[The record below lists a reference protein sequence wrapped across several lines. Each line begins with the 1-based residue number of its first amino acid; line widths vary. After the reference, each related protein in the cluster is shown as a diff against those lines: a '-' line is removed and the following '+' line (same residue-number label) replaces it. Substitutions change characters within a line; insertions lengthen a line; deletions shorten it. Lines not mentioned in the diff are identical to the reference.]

1 MVILPEKI
9 SFVVLLA
16 YLILLEEGQVDED
29 TDAGAEEDGD
39 DDGDNHA
46 EFRAGLFFVGNDR
59 GGGVGRKI
67 V

>member
-39 DDGDNHA
+39 ENC
-46 EFRAGLFFVGNDR
+46 
-59 GGGVGRKI
+59 
-67 V
+67 